1 MASPIIAKEL
11 QASIR
16 FALAEAKRMRHEYLT
31 LEHLLL
37 GLLKDP
43 RTLEVVKACGG
54 KPERLKG
61 RLEKFLE
68 ETVER
73 LADGVDAESQ
83 QTMGVERVL

>member
-11 QASIR
+11 QSAIR
-16 FALAEAKRMRHEYLT
+16 FALSEAKRMRHEYLT

-43 RTLEVVKACGG
+43 RSIEVLRAVNA
-54 KPERLKG
+54 KPDRLKEK
-61 RLEKFLE
+61 LAKFLE

-73 LADGVDAESQ
+73 LPDGVNAA
-83 QTMGVERVL
+83 R